1 MDRGWRLG
9 VAPLTD
15 ARPLGRT
22 LGSVVILAVVS
33 STLTLYLS
41 RETMESAPPPLP
53 VAPTAYRVADL
64 RIDVTHRRVTR
75 AGTEITLS
83 DLSFELLL
91 ELTRGAPN
99 VVSFEQLMQRRAPPE
114 SALAQQGRAA
124 CGR

>member
-1 MDRGWRLG
+1 MFQFPVLASDFRL
-9 VAPLTD
+9 
-15 ARPLGRT
+15 
-22 LGSVVILAVVS
+22 
-33 STLTLYLS
+33 
-41 RETMESAPPPLP
+41 
-53 VAPTAYRVADL
+53 VADL

-91 ELTRGAPN
+91 ELTRGAPS

-124 CGR
+124 CGRRSRRRI